1 MIIISQY
8 TTNKLTS
15 LQIGN
20 QNMLLNMDWTGSDA
34 FKASELREWK
44 VDDQVAGLTRSAGK
58 LTFATVDGAGHMVRH
73 YKFI

>member
-1 MIIISQY
+1 MIIINQY
-8 TTNKLTS
+8 TTNKFTS

-34 FKASELREWK
+34 FKASGLREWK
-44 VDDQVAGLTRSAGK
+44 VDGQVAGLTRSAGK
-58 LTFATVDGAGHMVRH
+58 LTFATVDGAGHMVRR